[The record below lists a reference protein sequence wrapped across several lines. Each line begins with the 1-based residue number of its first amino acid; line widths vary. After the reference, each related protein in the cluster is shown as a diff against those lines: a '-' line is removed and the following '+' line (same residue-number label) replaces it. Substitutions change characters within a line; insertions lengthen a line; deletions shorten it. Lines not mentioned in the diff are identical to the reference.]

1 MFSNR
6 IMQKTRVEIKKIIKN
21 TSFQNNQF
29 NDNVFTNQEKFR
41 LGLIDPYCD
50 DGRVLVD

>member
-6 IMQKTRVEIKKIIKN
+6 IMHQNESLNKKIIKN

-41 LGLIDPYCD
+41 LGLIDP
-50 DGRVLVD
+50 